1 MIGGQIDKSRCC
13 YGYIRSYSNY
23 PCQNFM
29 VSDNIKCKR
38 LNHILLLCTYYII
51 SIFLIFYLKPTKY
64 CWYYHLII
72 FNPIFMPSSV
82 VFFFFTIFF
91 YVKICLPF
99 LIQIPSSHQILL
111 TLFSENASI
120 CLLKVSFFNKFKQVV
135 ICLPYFKDL
144 ISF

>member
-1 MIGGQIDKSRCC
+1 MLLWLYKELQQLSLLEF
-13 YGYIRSYSNY
+13 YG
-23 PCQNFM
+23 

-38 LNHILLLCTYYII
+38 LNRILLLCTYYII

-72 FNPIFMPSSV
+72 FNPIFMPSS

-120 CLLKVSFFNKFKQVV
+120 CLLKGSFFKKFK
-135 ICLPYFKDL
+135 
-144 ISF
+144 